1 MEKPALHSKTTI
13 SMAFHFNCFL
23 DKDGVE
29 ALLGTLQVGA
39 SHPFD
44 GQLLT
49 HTGDGHIAKVAL
61 EADPGF
67 YLNQA
72 SLDSVTEQVE
82 ESFRQFPQHLDRY
95 RAFTRQTLLTGQ
107 SGEFTSR
114 DGDVLLVWGAVC
126 KPTFFDGVAYTT
138 DAVTCFNRKNTV
150 SNLVH
155 SGDHRAGEL
164 FLHTVTVTGGS
175 DIARPRVLVVSAC
188 GYNKNPLHTFAP
200 SNPHILMI
208 DVSSEI
214 VYVVPFTL
222 ERAAIGNSLLI
233 APLIIEQSEGGHIR
247 WYVPGTPL
255 QYLDINTG
263 EYPPA
268 LKQTIESV
276 AEAFP
281 AEFLRL
287 RARAVADSAQSSG
300 ADSDAGHSQALA
312 VRTDESSPGPAID
325 LFLGTCMTLFVENG
339 VSPPMIDAQA
349 LSRRQIVLC
358 RFGNTLD
365 PSRLESQPQ
374 IQPASVVNLP
384 ALSGMASGHRSLALG
399 VQSPQHGV
407 SHEAWMAHI
416 LRTQSLV
423 YASSRWL
430 ESLMQ
435 ANLYRLNGILVV
447 TCELPPIA
455 HTSRED
461 LDRAMNGL
469 CIPCTRL
476 MGPCAVILVLD
487 RPTGQ
492 HFYYRGPYSLWP
504 GLFAAELRF
513 ADQVPDFSVE
523 RFEQFTADLQRP
535 SAAPTPF
542 SFAVPASDQRIVW
555 EGRIVESAQEVV
567 SVLAA
572 VPSVEALLTLRPMV
586 QSAFAQISVG
596 YSTTEVRDLQLQIR
610 EIVNKHILALL
621 APVHRRRDEL
631 KRLITPETVRALS
644 TELNAL
650 RGTERAMTREVKFI
664 LDDLELLS
672 SCQLTSTRNVSLQSS
687 VRKAAIQQNLA
698 DASSMTAAEFG
709 EMLEEVCDWCIIGQA
724 NEDET
729 LRLLH
734 ATSVKDLEPWL
745 VGMGNDFIAY
755 ALGEHE
761 WPEDLLLALQQLCKR
776 ECAQVKG
783 PIELCP
789 NCTSFDP
796 STMACLL
803 EGTGAGEADNHLL
816 ATKGTPVAFRLQQRT
831 SCLVVPCRNDA
842 REWNGEPIDF
852 MNRTN
857 EPTIA
862 KFRIL
867 FRAHLSNLRLRDCP
881 IDVRS
886 KELSLASVIMMM
898 SLMESVRS
906 RMDHVP
912 TEADRDTTTCE
923 MMRGLMDIAMT
934 FASAGTTPASF
945 VFQLTQPHANVALPS
960 TPGEWTLYAWLPR
973 LFKHTAMKQTTVT
986 AQTRLLVVRAL
997 RKMIVDPLTEPLRK
1011 EVSAIKKSD
1020 AVDAQRARDI
1030 DLQWKAA
1037 AMELFRQF
1045 DPVSSLADGPI
1056 SVESAAAIALRLLAH
1071 VPAAGKTNSTRL
1083 FVRTLK
1089 IISGQEELDAD
1100 DWAYI
1105 RDYSAKV
1112 HNKRSGCFIE
1122 TKRAALQSR
1131 DPKAVIEAG
1140 VQNVA
1145 SILKIDKSK
1154 ILVQNRKSFE
1164 VQEADVNEEARM
1176 RMKGDGELARA
1187 PWCSRKVL
1195 DIDEELTC
1203 EQLLGGLLVGG
1214 AAPQDNSVETPDK
1227 DQGQVQLT
1235 TSAHPPTGAFHA
1247 LTALS
1252 STRKEPAL
1260 ELAGQLHSITA
1271 MEALA
1276 RSKLPIGPLLSL
1288 LLSAGCS
1295 PSNMRDTIAAILEEL
1310 LLGWQDVVASEQKA
1324 VALFAGMP

>member
-1 MEKPALHSKTTI
+1 MTVI
-13 SMAFHFNCFL
+13 FNCYLQKEDAVRELLKQFP
-23 DKDGVE
+23 DGTE
-29 ALLGTLQVGA
+29 HPLG
-39 SHPFD
+39 PE
-44 GQLLT
+44 LLT
-49 HTGDGHIAKVAL
+49 RTGSKPL
-61 EADPGF
+61 NPDPGY

-72 SLDSVTEQVE
+72 SLDSVTSQVE
-82 ESFRQFPQHLDRY
+82 RSFQEFQQHLDRY
-95 RAFTRQTLLTGQ
+95 RAFVRQMLLPGQ
-107 SGEFTSR
+107 SGEFTAN
-114 DGDVLLVWGAVC
+114 DLDVLLAWGAIC
-126 KPTFFDGVAYTT
+126 RPTFFDGVAYTT
-138 DAVTCFNRKNTV
+138 DAVTSFNKKKTV

-155 SGDHRAGEL
+155 SGDHRANEL
-164 FLHTVTVTGGS
+164 FLHTVTVTGSS
-175 DIARPRVLVVSAC
+175 DIVRPRVLVVSAC
-188 GYNKNPLHTFAP
+188 GYNKNQLHTFAP

-208 DVSSEI
+208 DVSNEI
-214 VYVVPFTL
+214 VYIVPFTL
-222 ERAAIGNSLLI
+222 ERAAIGGSHLI
-233 APLIIEQSEGGHIR
+233 APLIIEQSDGGHIR
-247 WYVPGTPL
+247 WYVPNTPIH
-255 QYLDINTG
+255 YTNINTG
-263 EYPPA
+263 EYPDG
-268 LKQTIESV
+268 LKHTIKRV
-276 AEAFP
+276 AETFS
-281 AEFLRL
+281 
-287 RARAVADSAQSSG
+287 ADFQQCREQEIANASAQSS
-300 ADSDAGHSQALA
+300 ADSIASPSQAPT
-312 VRTDESSPGPAID
+312 VPSSN

-339 VSPPMIDAQA
+339 VSPPMIDARA
-349 LSRRQIVLC
+349 LSRQQIVLC

-365 PSRLESQPQ
+365 PSRLETQPR
-374 IQPASVVNLP
+374 IQPPSMVNLP
-384 ALSGMASGHRSLALG
+384 ILSGMASGHRSLALG
-399 VQSPQHGV
+399 VQSPHHSV
-407 SHEAWMAHI
+407 SYEEWMKHI
-416 LRTQSLV
+416 LCTPSLV
-423 YASSRWL
+423 YASPRWL

-435 ANLYRLNGILVV
+435 ANLHRLNGILVV
-447 TCELPPIA
+447 TCELPSIV
-455 HTSRED
+455 HTSLEE
-461 LDRAMNGL
+461 LEKALNAL

-476 MGPCAVILVLD
+476 MGPCAVILIHD
-487 RPTGQ
+487 SCTGQ
-492 HFYYRGPYSLWP
+492 HFYYRGPHALWP
-504 GLFAAELRF
+504 GLFEENLRF
-513 ADQVPDFSVE
+513 GDQVSDFSVE
-523 RFEQFTADLQRP
+523 RFEQFALDCQPQT
-535 SAAPTPF
+535 APTPF
-542 SFAVPASDQRIVW
+542 SFAVPEGDKKIVW
-555 EGRIVESAQEVV
+555 EGRIVESVQEIVTALTAV
-567 SVLAA
+567 S
-572 VPSVEALLTLRPMV
+572 SVEALLTLRPMI

-621 APVHRRRDEL
+621 APVHRRRKEIITLLTDETLKELSKEL
-631 KRLITPETVRALS
+631 KD
-644 TELNAL
+644 L

-672 SCQLTSTRNVSLQSS
+672 SCQLTSTRNVSVQSS

-698 DASSMTAAEFG
+698 DASSMTPADFG
-709 EMLEEVCDWCIIGQA
+709 EMVEEVCDWCIIGQA

-729 LRLLH
+729 LRLLN
-734 ATSVKDLEPWL
+734 ATSGKDLEPWL

-761 WPEDLLLALQQLCKR
+761 WSEDLQLALQPLCTR

-789 NCTSFDP
+789 NCTTFDP

-816 ATKGTPVAFRLQQRT
+816 ATKGTPVAFRLQQRS

-842 REWNGEPIDF
+842 REWDGGNVDF

-912 TEADRDTTTCE
+912 TEADRNTTTCE

-945 VFQLTQPHANVALPS
+945 VFQLTQSHANVALPS

-1011 EVSAIKKSD
+1011 EVSAIKKTN
-1020 AVDAQRARDI
+1020 AVDAQRARDT

-1089 IISGQEELDAD
+1089 IISVQEELDAD

-1105 RDYSAKV
+1105 RDYSAQV
-1112 HNKRSGCFIE
+1112 HNKRSGCFRE
-1122 TKRAALQSR
+1122 TKRAALQSQ
-1131 DPKAVIEAG
+1131 DPKTVIETG

-1145 SILKIDKSK
+1145 SFLNIDPSK
-1154 ILVQNRKSFE
+1154 IFVQNRESFD

-1176 RMKGDGELARA
+1176 RMKGDGEIARA
-1187 PWCSRKVL
+1187 PWCSRKAL
-1195 DIDEELTC
+1195 DIDEGLTR
-1203 EQLLGGLLVGG
+1203 EELLGGLLV
-1214 AAPQDNSVETPDK
+1214 DFTPSQANVVSLPK
-1227 DQGQVQLT
+1227 KEELVQLT
-1235 TSAHPPTGAFHA
+1235 TSASEAQKA
-1247 LTALS
+1247 LAALN
-1252 STRKEPAL
+1252 STRKEPAVK
-1260 ELAGQLHSITA
+1260 LAETLSEITVA
-1271 MEALA
+1271 EVLT
-1276 RSKLPIGPLLSL
+1276 RSKLPVGPLISL
-1288 LLSAGCS
+1288 LLSAGCT
-1295 PSNMRDTIAAILEEL
+1295 PENMRDTVAAILDSL
-1310 LLGWQDVVASEQKA
+1310 LVNWQDVVESEQKA
-1324 VALFAGMP
+1324 VALFASLVSASCQ

>member
-1 MEKPALHSKTTI
+1 
-13 SMAFHFNCFL
+13 MACHFNCFL
-23 DKDGVE
+23 DKDAVE
-29 ALLGTLQVGA
+29 ALLRTLSAGE

-49 HTGDGHIAKVAL
+49 HTGDGIIAKVAL

-67 YLNQA
+67 YLNKA

-114 DGDVLLVWGAVC
+114 DGDVLLVWGGVC
-126 KPTFFDGVAYTT
+126 EPTFFDGVAYTA
-138 DAVTCFNRKNTV
+138 DAVTSFNKKDTV

-155 SGDHRAGEL
+155 SGDLRSGKL
-164 FLHTVTVTGGS
+164 FLHTVTVTRVS

-188 GYNKNPLHTFAP
+188 GYNKEPLHRFVP
-200 SNPHILMI
+200 SDPHILMI

-214 VYVVPFTL
+214 VYIVPFTL

-233 APLIIEQSEGGHIR
+233 APLIIEQSESGHIR
-247 WYVPGTPL
+247 WYVPGTPF

-263 EYPPA
+263 EYPPD
-268 LKQTIESV
+268 LKQMIKSV
-276 AEAFP
+276 ADNFNTEY
-281 AEFLRL
+281 EKLQ
-287 RARAVADSAQSSG
+287 ADFAAKSNVV
-300 ADSDAGHSQALA
+300 ADSDASQMQA
-312 VRTDESSPGPAID
+312 VCTDKSSPGRD

-339 VSPPMIDAQA
+339 VLPPIIDAQA

-358 RFGNTLD
+358 WFGNTLD

-384 ALSGMASGHRSLALG
+384 ALSGMAGGHRSLALG
-399 VQSPQHGV
+399 VKSPQHGV
-407 SHEAWMAHI
+407 TQEAWMAHI
-416 LRTQSLV
+416 RRTPSLV
-423 YASSRWL
+423 YASQKWL
-430 ESLMQ
+430 ESVMQ

-455 HTSRED
+455 HTSREE
-461 LDRAMNGL
+461 LDKAMNNL
-469 CIPCTRL
+469 CMPCTRL
-476 MGPCAVILVLD
+476 MGSCGVILVLD
-487 RPTGQ
+487 RPTDQ

-513 ADQVPDFSVE
+513 GDQVPDFSVE

-542 SFAVPASDQRIVW
+542 NFAVPASDQKIVW

-567 SVLAA
+567 SILAA
-572 VPSVEALLTLRPMV
+572 VSSVETLLTLRPMI

-596 YSTTEVRDLQLQIR
+596 YSTTEVKDLQLQIR

-621 APVHRRRDEL
+621 DPVHRRQNEIR
-631 KRLITPETVRALS
+631 RLITPETAHALS
-644 TELNAL
+644 IKLNAL
-650 RGTERAMTREVKFI
+650 RGEERELTRRVKFI

-672 SCQLTSTRNVSLQSS
+672 SCQLTSTRSVSLQSS
-687 VRKAAIQQNLA
+687 VRKAAIQQNVA

-724 NEDET
+724 NDEET
-729 LRLLH
+729 RKLLH
-734 ATSVKDLEPWL
+734 ATSAKDMEPL
-745 VGMGNDFIAY
+745 LNEMGNNFIAY
-755 ALGEHE
+755 ALGEYK
-761 WPEDLLLALQQLCKR
+761 WPEDLQLALEQFSKL

-816 ATKGTPVAFRLQQRT
+816 ATKGTPVAFRLQQQT

-867 FRAHLSNLRLRDCP
+867 FRAHLSNLRLRECP

-886 KELSLASVIMMM
+886 NELSWASIIMMM

-906 RMDHVP
+906 RMNHVP

-923 MMRGLMDIAMT
+923 MMRGLMDIALT
-934 FASAGTTPASF
+934 FASAGTKPASF
-945 VFQLTQPHANVALPS
+945 VFQLTQPHANITMPS

-973 LFKHTAMKQTTVT
+973 LFKHTAMKQGTVT
-986 AQTRLLVVRAL
+986 AQTRLLIVRAL

-1011 EVSAIKKSD
+1011 EVSAIKKSV
-1020 AVDAQRARDI
+1020 AIDAQRARDI

-1037 AMELFRQF
+1037 AMELFLQF
-1045 DPVSSLADGPI
+1045 DPVSSHTDGPI
-1056 SVESAAAIALRLLAH
+1056 SIESAAAIALRLLAY
-1071 VPAAGKTNSTRL
+1071 VPTAGKTNSTRL
-1083 FVRTLK
+1083 FVRTLEM
-1089 IISGQEELDAD
+1089 ISQMEQLDAG
-1100 DWAYI
+1100 DWACI
-1105 RDYSAKV
+1105 STYSAQV

-1122 TKRAALQSR
+1122 TKLAAQKSP
-1131 DPKAVIEAG
+1131 DPKAVIKKG
-1140 VQNVA
+1140 VENVA
-1145 SILKIDKSK
+1145 SFLNIDPSK
-1154 ILVQNRKSFE
+1154 IVMQNRKSFE
-1164 VQEADVNEEARM
+1164 VQGENVNVEALM

-1187 PWCSRKVL
+1187 PWCSRKAL
-1195 DIDEELTC
+1195 DVDEELTC
-1203 EQLLGGLLVGG
+1203 KQLLGGLLVGG
-1214 AAPQDNSVETPDK
+1214 AAPQDNSVETQDK
-1227 DQGQVQLT
+1227 GQVQEQLT
-1235 TSAHPPTGAFHA
+1235 ISGPLTASQA

-1260 ELAGQLHSITA
+1260 KLAGELNSITVPKMLELA
-1271 MEALA
+1271 
-1276 RSKLPIGPLLSL
+1276 KLPIGPLLSL
-1288 LLSAGCS
+1288 LLSAGCT
-1295 PSNMRDTIAAILEEL
+1295 PTNMRDTIAAILDEL
-1310 LLGWQDVVASEQKA
+1310 LQSWQDVVAGEQKA
-1324 VALFAGMP
+1324 LEVFALMVAKIPEE